1 MSNNVKDFQSIWS
14 DYRRGVSGAIEERD
28 KELKRLERYEGERAD
43 TEREAARVK
52 FNQAVEAA
60 RNEARGRFGRVLED
74 MRDKAD
80 AIGEVMQAPT
90 QEQLNVL
97 QMLSLR
103 SSISQSEAESAA
115 RALAGNDDC
124 LTTLKQLCAT
134 RGGVIVHEIAKSKT
148 KRAQAFDAL
157 GAFRDA
163 AGSCLQWSGGSRAE
177 LMAKRNM
184 QHLQHV
190 PEPERIPLGAA
201 VAADVDAGKMTQRD
215 FTSVVVGNAASVEA
229 ASLID

>member
-1 MSNNVKDFQSIWS
+1 MSSIQ
-14 DYRRGVSGAIEERD
+14 DYKNAWTNYRERITAAVEKRD
-28 KELKRLERYEGERAD
+28 RELARLEKYEGKRAEE
-43 TEREAARVK
+43 EREAARVK
-52 FNQAVEAA
+52 FNQAVEVA

-90 QEQLNVL
+90 QEQVSIL

-103 SSISQSEAESAA
+103 SSITQSEAESAA

-124 LTTLKQLCAT
+124 LTTLQQLCAT
-134 RGGVIVHEIAKSKT
+134 RGGVIVHEIAKNKS

-163 AGSCLQWSGGSRAE
+163 AGACLQWSGGSRSE
-177 LMAKRNM
+177 LMTERAAQYM
-184 QHLQHV
+184 QHV
-190 PEPERIPLGAA
+190 PESERVSLGAA
-201 VAADVDAGKMTQRD
+201 IAADVDAQNMSQRD
-215 FTSVVVGNAASVEA
+215 FTRVVVGNAASVEA
-229 ASLID
+229 TSLID